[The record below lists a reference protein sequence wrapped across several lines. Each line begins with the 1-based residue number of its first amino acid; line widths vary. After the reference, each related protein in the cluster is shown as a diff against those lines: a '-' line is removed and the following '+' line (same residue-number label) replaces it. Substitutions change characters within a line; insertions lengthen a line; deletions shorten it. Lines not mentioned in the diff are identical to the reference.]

1 MKPMD
6 ASAPKPT
13 FLKRYRAPI
22 LMAVLAAV
30 FAGVMVSGVFDDVDP
45 EQIRSLIQAAGP
57 WGIVLFVALFAIGEL
72 VHIPG
77 MVFVVA
83 AVLAYGRTT
92 GFFVGWL
99 GAVVSVTVSFVLVRS
114 FGGQALTQIKWK
126 VVQRMLDRLDARP
139 VSTVFILRSLLWV
152 APPLNFA
159 LAMSRIRLRDYLIG
173 SSLGLLAPIAG
184 VVVLFEQALAWVS
197 AAGAG

>member
-1 MKPMD
+1 MV
-6 ASAPKPT
+6 
-13 FLKRYRAPI
+13 
-22 LMAVLAAV
+22 VLVGIFAAV
-30 FAGVMVSGVFDDVDP
+30 VLSGVFKDVDA
-45 EQIRSLIQAAGP
+45 EQIRSLVQRAGP
-57 WGIVLFVALFAIGEL
+57 WGIVLFVVLFALGEL

-83 AVLAYGRTT
+83 AVLAYGQTT
-92 GFFVGWL
+92 GFIVGWL
-99 GAVVSVTVSFVLVRS
+99 GAVISVTVSFVLVRT

-139 VSTVFILRSLLWV
+139 VSTVFVLRSLLWV

-159 LAMSRIRLRDYLIG
+159 LAMSRIRLRDYLLG
-173 SSLGLLAPIAG
+173 SGLGLLAPIAG

-197 AAGAG
+197 TTSAG